1 MYRTTGIFFSGSS
14 IYTTYNLTVPGERL
28 WKDVELSFLTTLQRA
43 VRDSY
48 QIKSPR
54 YGSIFYM
61 PKAKTIYEFLFPD
74 RKSYRFMPGLIYNMY
89 YMLQLD
95 KGGPATSLILTPD
108 WKEKTNSL
116 LIENA
121 GGKEGD
127 GTSDERLAV
136 YNFLGNNI
144 GLMRTLV
151 PEIKR
156 EKRILIVHDW
166 QVDIV
171 KRLFGDNNALRVVE
185 EDMLEELIK
194 DIGRI

>member
-1 MYRTTGIFFSGSS
+1 
-14 IYTTYNLTVPGERL
+14 
-28 WKDVELSFLTTLQRA
+28 
-43 VRDSY
+43 
-48 QIKSPR
+48 
-54 YGSIFYM
+54 
-61 PKAKTIYEFLFPD
+61 
-74 RKSYRFMPGLIYNMY
+74 MY